1 MRITA
6 TDAPKRLE
14 CKLVP
19 RASSSA
25 GRNLKDPAA
34 EIGSSDSGSSGA
46 AITLKPMPISLAAR
60 NVSHRF
66 GNVVALD
73 DVSIDVPAGRAT
85 ALVGESGSGKTTLLR
100 CFNRLV
106 EPERGQVMVGDEDVR
121 TQSPVLLRRGIG
133 YVQQHGGLLPHWR
146 VLRNVALVPTLQHM
160 PDSADAARRALEL
173 VGLPSAQFGS
183 RFPHELSGGQ
193 RQRVAL
199 ARSIAARPGVILLDE
214 PFGALDA
221 ISRAELQESFD
232 NLRHDLTVTTL
243 LVTHD
248 LAEAGRLA
256 EEVVVMRKGRI
267 EQRGSM
273 RDLIRAPATDYV
285 ARLIERARAGLEAL
299 RA

>member
-1 MRITA
+1 MSET
-6 TDAPKRLE
+6 
-14 CKLVP
+14 
-19 RASSSA
+19 
-25 GRNLKDPAA
+25 
-34 EIGSSDSGSSGA
+34 
-46 AITLKPMPISLAAR
+46 LAAR

-66 GNVVALD
+66 GSVIALD
-73 DVSIDVPAGRAT
+73 DVSIDVPAGRAV

-106 EPERGQVMVGDEDVR
+106 EPLSGEVRVGGRDVR
-121 TQSPVLLRRGIG
+121 TQPAVALRRGIG

-146 VLRNVALVPTLQHM
+146 VLRNVALVPVLREM
-160 PDSADAARRALEL
+160 SDAADAARQALEI
-173 VGLPSAQFGS
+173 VGLPATQFGN

-221 ISRAELQESFD
+221 ISRADLQESF
-232 NLRHDLTVTTL
+232 NSMRRELSVTAL

-256 EEVVVMRKGRI
+256 DEVAVMRAGRI
-267 EQRGSM
+267 EQRGTM
-273 RDLIRAPATDYV
+273 RTLISAPATEYV
-285 ARLIERARAGLEAL
+285 ARLIERARAGLEAFRL
-299 RA
+299 

>member
-1 MRITA
+1 MSE
-6 TDAPKRLE
+6 P
-14 CKLVP
+14 
-19 RASSSA
+19 
-25 GRNLKDPAA
+25 
-34 EIGSSDSGSSGA
+34 
-46 AITLKPMPISLAAR
+46 LAAR

-66 GNVVALD
+66 GSVIALD
-73 DVSIDVPAGRAT
+73 EVSIDVPAGRAV

-106 EPERGQVMVGDEDVR
+106 EPLRGEVRVGDRDVR
-121 TQSPVLLRRGIG
+121 EQPAVTLRRGIG
-133 YVQQHGGLLPHWR
+133 YVQQHGGLLSHWR
-146 VLRNVALVPTLQHM
+146 VLRNVALVPMLREM
-160 PDSADAARRALEL
+160 PDATDVARRALEL
-173 VGLPSAQFGS
+173 VGLSAADFGN

-221 ISRAELQESFD
+221 ISRADLQESF
-232 NLRHDLTVTTL
+232 NAMRRDLSVTTL

-256 EEVVVMRKGRI
+256 DEVAVMKAGRI
-267 EQRGSM
+267 EQRGTM
-273 RDLIRAPATDYV
+273 RALISAPATEYV

-299 RA
+299 RL

>member
-1 MRITA
+1 
-6 TDAPKRLE
+6 
-14 CKLVP
+14 
-19 RASSSA
+19 
-25 GRNLKDPAA
+25 
-34 EIGSSDSGSSGA
+34 
-46 AITLKPMPISLAAR
+46 MPPPLAAQ

-66 GNVVALD
+66 GSVVALD
-73 DVSIDVPAGRAT
+73 DVSIDVPAGHAV

-106 EPERGQVMVGDEDVR
+106 EPLRGEVKVGEQDIR
-121 TQSPVLLRRGIG
+121 TQPAVLLRRGIG

-146 VLRNVALVPTLQHM
+146 VLRNVALVPILREM
-160 PDSADAARRALEL
+160 PDAVDAARNALEL
-173 VGLPSAQFGS
+173 VGLPASEFGQ

-232 NLRHDLTVTTL
+232 AMRRNLSVTTL

-256 EEVVVMRKGRI
+256 DEVVVMRAGRI
-267 EQRGSM
+267 EQQGTM
-273 RDLIRAPATDYV
+273 RTLVSAPATEYV

>member
-1 MRITA
+1 
-6 TDAPKRLE
+6 
-14 CKLVP
+14 
-19 RASSSA
+19 
-25 GRNLKDPAA
+25 
-34 EIGSSDSGSSGA
+34 
-46 AITLKPMPISLAAR
+46 MPTSLAAR

-66 GNVVALD
+66 GDVIALD
-73 DVSIDVPAGRAT
+73 DVSVDVPAGRAV

-106 EPERGQVMVGDEDVR
+106 EPSRGEVKVGDKDVR
-121 TQSPVLLRRGIG
+121 SQPAVLLRRGIG

-160 PDSADAARRALEL
+160 PDTISAAQQALEL
-173 VGLPSAQFGS
+173 VGLPSEHFGE

-199 ARSIAARPGVILLDE
+199 ARSIAARPDVVLLDE

-221 ISRAELQESFD
+221 ISRADLQEAFD
-232 NLRHDLTVTTL
+232 ALRRELSVTTL

-256 EEVVVMRKGRI
+256 DEVVVMRMGRV
-267 EQRGSM
+267 EQRGTM
-273 RDLIRAPATDYV
+273 RALISAPATEYV

-299 RA
+299 RT

>member
-1 MRITA
+1 MR
-6 TDAPKRLE
+6 
-14 CKLVP
+14 
-19 RASSSA
+19 
-25 GRNLKDPAA
+25 
-34 EIGSSDSGSSGA
+34 
-46 AITLKPMPISLAAR
+46 MPISLAAR
-60 NVSHRF
+60 NVSHHF
-66 GNVVALD
+66 GKVVALD
-73 DVSIDVPAGRAT
+73 DVSIDVPAGRSV

-106 EPERGQVMVGDEDVR
+106 EPQRGEVLVGEKDVR
-121 TQSPVLLRRGIG
+121 AQPTVLLRRGIG

-146 VLRNVALVPTLQHM
+146 VLRNVELVPMLQEM
-160 PDSADAARRALEL
+160 PDPTDAALHALEL
-173 VGLPSAQFGS
+173 VGLPPSNFAH

-199 ARSIAARPGVILLDE
+199 ARSIAAQPGVILLDE

>member
-1 MRITA
+1 MPTA
-6 TDAPKRLE
+6 
-14 CKLVP
+14 
-19 RASSSA
+19 
-25 GRNLKDPAA
+25 
-34 EIGSSDSGSSGA
+34 
-46 AITLKPMPISLAAR
+46 LAAR
-60 NVSHRF
+60 NVSHHF
-66 GNVVALD
+66 GDIVALD
-73 DVSIDVPAGRAT
+73 DVSLEVLAGRAT

-106 EPERGQVMVGDEDVR
+106 EPASGQVMVGDKNVG
-121 TQSPVLLRRGIG
+121 TQSPVLLRRSIG

-146 VLRNVALVPTLQHM
+146 VLRNVALVPNLQNM
-160 PDSADAARRALEL
+160 ADSDEAARQALDL

-193 RQRVAL
+193 RQRAAL

-232 NLRHDLTVTTL
+232 QLRRELTVTTL

-267 EQRGSM
+267 EQRGHM
-273 RDLIRAPATDYV
+273 HDLVRSPATEYV
-285 ARLIERARAGLEAL
+285 ERLIERARAGLEAL
-299 RA
+299 R

>member
-1 MRITA
+1 VI
-6 TDAPKRLE
+6 
-14 CKLVP
+14 
-19 RASSSA
+19 
-25 GRNLKDPAA
+25 
-34 EIGSSDSGSSGA
+34 
-46 AITLKPMPISLAAR
+46 
-60 NVSHRF
+60 
-66 GNVVALD
+66 ALD
-73 DVSIDVPAGRAT
+73 DVSIDVPAGRSV

-106 EPERGQVMVGDEDVR
+106 EPERGEVLVGEKDVR
-121 TQSPVLLRRGIG
+121 AQPAVLLRRGIG

-146 VLRNVALVPTLQHM
+146 VLRNVELVPMLQEM
-160 PDSADAARRALEL
+160 PDPTEAALRALEL
-173 VGLPSAQFGS
+173 VGLPASGFAH

-199 ARSIAARPGVILLDE
+199 ARSIAAQPGVILLDE

-232 NLRHDLTVTTL
+232 AMRRDLRVTTL

-256 EEVVVMRKGRI
+256 DEVIVMRAGRVEQKGT
-267 EQRGSM
+267 M
-273 RDLIRAPATDYV
+273 RALITAPATEYV

-299 RA
+299 SL

>member
-1 MRITA
+1 
-6 TDAPKRLE
+6 
-14 CKLVP
+14 
-19 RASSSA
+19 
-25 GRNLKDPAA
+25 
-34 EIGSSDSGSSGA
+34 
-46 AITLKPMPISLAAR
+46 MPISLAAR

-66 GNVVALD
+66 GSLVALD
-73 DVSIDVPAGRAT
+73 DVSIDVPAGKAV

-106 EPERGQVMVGDEDVR
+106 EPERGEVRVGDKEVR
-121 TQSPVLLRRGIG
+121 TQLPVLLRREIG

-146 VLRNVALVPTLQHM
+146 VMRNVALVPTLKKM
-160 PDSADAARRALEL
+160 TDADDAARNALEL
-173 VGLPSAQFGS
+173 VGLPAAEFGS

-199 ARSIAARPGVILLDE
+199 ARSIAARPGVVLLDE

-221 ISRAELQESFD
+221 ISRADLQETFD
-232 NLRHDLTVTTL
+232 TLRRDLSVTTL

-256 EEVVVMRKGRI
+256 DEVVVMRKGRI
-267 EQRGSM
+267 EQSGTM
-273 RDLIRAPATDYV
+273 RTLISAPATEYV

-299 RA
+299 HA

>member
-1 MRITA
+1 
-6 TDAPKRLE
+6 
-14 CKLVP
+14 
-19 RASSSA
+19 
-25 GRNLKDPAA
+25 
-34 EIGSSDSGSSGA
+34 
-46 AITLKPMPISLAAR
+46 MPISLAAR
-60 NVSHRF
+60 KVSHRF

-73 DVSIDVPAGRAT
+73 DVSIDVAAGRVT

-106 EPERGQVMVGDEDVR
+106 EPEHGQVMVGDQDVR

-146 VLRNVALVPTLQHM
+146 VLRNVGLVPTLQHM
-160 PDSADAARRALEL
+160 SDSADAARRALEL
-173 VGLPSAQFGS
+173 VGLPAAQFGS

-256 EEVVVMRKGRI
+256 EEVVVMRKGRV

>member
-1 MRITA
+1 
-6 TDAPKRLE
+6 
-14 CKLVP
+14 
-19 RASSSA
+19 
-25 GRNLKDPAA
+25 
-34 EIGSSDSGSSGA
+34 
-46 AITLKPMPISLAAR
+46 MPISLAAR
-60 NVSHRF
+60 NISHRF
-66 GNVVALD
+66 GDVLALD
-73 DVSIDVPAGRAT
+73 DVSIDVPAGQAT

-106 EPERGQVMVGDEDVR
+106 EPERGEIMVGDKDVR

-160 PDSADAARRALEL
+160 ADSTAAARHALEL
-173 VGLPSAQFGS
+173 VGLPATEFGS

-199 ARSIAARPGVILLDE
+199 ARSIAAHPGVILLDE

-221 ISRAELQESFD
+221 ISRAELQEIFD
-232 NLRHDLTVTTL
+232 KLRRDLRVTTL

-273 RDLIRAPATDYV
+273 RDLVRAPATEYV

>member
-1 MRITA
+1 
-6 TDAPKRLE
+6 
-14 CKLVP
+14 
-19 RASSSA
+19 
-25 GRNLKDPAA
+25 
-34 EIGSSDSGSSGA
+34 
-46 AITLKPMPISLAAR
+46 MPISLSAR

-73 DVSIDVPAGRAT
+73 DISLDVPAGRAV

-106 EPERGQVMVGDEDVR
+106 EPLRGEVRVGDRDIR
-121 TQSPVLLRRGIG
+121 TQPAVLLRRGIG

-146 VLRNVALVPTLQHM
+146 VLRNVALVPVLREM
-160 PDSADAARRALEL
+160 PDATDAARQALEL
-173 VGLPSAQFGS
+173 VGLPASDFGD

-221 ISRAELQESFD
+221 ISRADLQESFD
-232 NLRHDLTVTTL
+232 ALRRDLSVTTL

-256 EEVVVMRKGRI
+256 GEVVVMRAGRI
-267 EQRGSM
+267 EQQGTM
-273 RDLIRAPATDYV
+273 RTLISAPATEYV

-299 RA
+299 RL

>member
-1 MRITA
+1 M
-6 TDAPKRLE
+6 
-14 CKLVP
+14 
-19 RASSSA
+19 S
-25 GRNLKDPAA
+25 
-34 EIGSSDSGSSGA
+34 
-46 AITLKPMPISLAAR
+46 ISLAAR

-106 EPERGQVMVGDEDVR
+106 EPEQGQVMVGDQDVQ
-121 TQSPVLLRRGIG
+121 TQSPVSLRRGIG

-146 VLRNVALVPTLQHM
+146 VLRNVELVPTLQHM
-160 PDSADAARRALEL
+160 PDSIDAARRALEL
-173 VGLPSAQFGS
+173 VGLSSTEFGS

-273 RDLIRAPATDYV
+273 RDLIRSPATDYV

>member
-1 MRITA
+1 
-6 TDAPKRLE
+6 
-14 CKLVP
+14 
-19 RASSSA
+19 
-25 GRNLKDPAA
+25 
-34 EIGSSDSGSSGA
+34 
-46 AITLKPMPISLAAR
+46 MPPPLAAW

-66 GNVVALD
+66 GSVVALE
-73 DVSIDVPAGRAT
+73 DVSIDVPAGHAV

-106 EPERGQVMVGDEDVR
+106 EPLHGEVKVGGQDIR
-121 TQSPVLLRRGIG
+121 TQPAVLLRRGIG

-146 VLRNVALVPTLQHM
+146 VLRNVALVPMLREM
-160 PDSADAARRALEL
+160 PDAVDAARNALEL
-173 VGLPSAQFGS
+173 VGLPASEFGQ

-232 NLRHDLTVTTL
+232 AMRRNLSVTTL

-256 EEVVVMRKGRI
+256 DEVVVMRAGRI
-267 EQRGSM
+267 EQQGTM
-273 RDLIRAPATDYV
+273 RTLVSAPATEYV

>member
-1 MRITA
+1 MSET
-6 TDAPKRLE
+6 
-14 CKLVP
+14 
-19 RASSSA
+19 
-25 GRNLKDPAA
+25 
-34 EIGSSDSGSSGA
+34 
-46 AITLKPMPISLAAR
+46 LAAR

-66 GNVVALD
+66 RSVIALD
-73 DVSIDVPAGRAT
+73 DVSIDVPAGRAV

-106 EPERGQVMVGDEDVR
+106 EPLSGEIRVGDRDVR
-121 TQSPVLLRRGIG
+121 TPSAVSLRRGIG

-146 VLRNVALVPTLQHM
+146 VLRNVALVPVLREM
-160 PDSADAARRALEL
+160 SDAADAARQALEL
-173 VGLPSAQFGS
+173 VGLPATQFGN

-221 ISRAELQESFD
+221 ISRADLQDSFNAMRRELS
-232 NLRHDLTVTTL
+232 VTAL

-256 EEVVVMRKGRI
+256 DEVAVMRAGRI
-267 EQRGSM
+267 EQRGTM
-273 RDLIRAPATDYV
+273 RTLISAPATEYV
-285 ARLIERARAGLEAL
+285 ARLIERARAGLEAFRL
-299 RA
+299 

>member
-1 MRITA
+1 
-6 TDAPKRLE
+6 
-14 CKLVP
+14 
-19 RASSSA
+19 
-25 GRNLKDPAA
+25 
-34 EIGSSDSGSSGA
+34 
-46 AITLKPMPISLAAR
+46 MPTSLSAR
-60 NVSHRF
+60 NVTHRF

-73 DVSIDVPAGRAT
+73 DVSVDVAAAGAT

-106 EPERGQVMVGDEDVR
+106 DPERGEVLVADKDVR
-121 TQSPVLLRRGIG
+121 AGSAVLLRRSIG

-146 VLRNVALVPTLQHM
+146 VLRNVALVPILQEQQ
-160 PDSADAARRALEL
+160 AAEDAARAALEL
-173 VGLPSAQFGS
+173 VGLPASQFAS

-221 ISRAELQESFD
+221 ISRSELQEAFD
-232 NLRHDLTVTTL
+232 NLRRTLSVTTL

-248 LAEAGRLA
+248 LAEAARLA
-256 EEVVVMRKGRI
+256 EEVVVMRRGRI

-273 RDLIRAPATDYV
+273 RDLVRKPATDYV
-285 ARLIERARAGLEAL
+285 AKLIERARAGLEAL
-299 RA
+299 VS